1 MNKWKRL
8 QILALLMVF
17 SLLAAA
23 CGGGNGGT
31 GTSTG
36 NSTST
41 KNNTQA
47 EGGSADNV
55 KLRIMWWGSQP
66 RHEATLKA
74 LEAYT
79 AKNPHV
85 TFEPEYSGMDGY
97 LDKLSTQAAAH
108 NEPDIF
114 QMDPGWISDWT
125 SRNQLEELD
134 TKVKLDELTPSLLPI
149 GQREGKQ
156 YGVPLGSVAFGMI
169 YDKAALEKLGAT
181 MPENGWTWDDFFALA
196 EEVKPKLA
204 EGQYFT
210 LDYAGNYF
218 MFSAYHYAKGKGT
231 LITEDG
237 KFNID
242 EATFLEWTKKF
253 EQLRKDGLV
262 PPADLNASDK
272 EMDPTADLLVN
283 GKILFRYSFSNNYTT
298 WDSMKEGAYDLVTM
312 PRAEEAGGWLKP
324 SMYFSLSPNSKHK
337 EEAAKFIDW
346 FINDPEAG
354 AILGTAR
361 GVPANAKI
369 AESLIP
375 NLPEGEKV
383 GMKLIDATTPDGQI
397 FTTGPEGWVNF
408 IDKDFP
414 LVRDELSFGR
424 TTPEQAYES
433 LKKAAQ
439 EYE

>member
-31 GTSTG
+31 GTNTGST
-36 NSTST
+36 NSS

-149 GQREGKQ
+149 GQRDGKQ

-181 MPENGWTWDDFFALA
+181 MPKDGWTWDDFFALA

-312 PRAEEAGGWLKP
+312 PRAEEAGAGSSRPCTSACRRIP
-324 SMYFSLSPNSKHK
+324 SIRKKRPNSSTGSSTIRRQGPFLVPL
-337 EEAAKFIDW
+337 EACQ
-346 FINDPEAG
+346 PMP
-354 AILGTAR
+354 R
-361 GVPANAKI
+361 SP
-369 AESLIP
+369 S
-375 NLPEGEKV
+375 
-383 GMKLIDATTPDGQI
+383 
-397 FTTGPEGWVNF
+397 
-408 IDKDFP
+408 
-414 LVRDELSFGR
+414 R
-424 TTPEQAYES
+424 
-433 LKKAAQ
+433 
-439 EYE
+439 